1 MGPTLDTLRE
11 LQQVELQI
19 VDIRS
24 QLAARERRVQAQNA
38 KRQAALEAL
47 EKERAELTRVQI
59 DLDELDLDLKSRTV
73 SADRLREHLNAVKTN
88 KEYAAVLSQ
97 LNTEKSDATRVE
109 SQALQKLE
117 GIDIKKALVA
127 ECLQAEQKA
136 EQLLEN
142 AKTQLEQTR
151 TSFAERLDG
160 LDRQRATVAAKLEP
174 GTATL
179 FDRLSERYEG
189 EVVAKIL
196 RTHPRRDEFIC
207 EGCNMGLTA
216 EIASALLTRDD
227 VKTCKNCGRILFI
240 EKGT

>member
-24 QLAARERRVQAQNA
+24 QLEARERRVRAQNA

-47 EKERAELTRVQI
+47 EKEREELTRVQI
-59 DLDELDLDLKSRTV
+59 DLDELDLDLKSRTA
-73 SADRLREHLNAVKTN
+73 STNRLREHLNTVKTN

-109 SQALQKLE
+109 GHALEKLE
-117 GIDIKKALVA
+117 GIEIKKGLDA

-136 EQLLEN
+136 DQVMEK
-142 AKTQLEQTR
+142 AKAQLEQTR
-151 TSFAERLDG
+151 SSFAERLDG
-160 LDRQRATVAAKLEP
+160 LDRQRTVVANQLDA
-174 GTATL
+174 GIVAL

-189 EVVAKIL
+189 EVLAKIL
-196 RTHPRRDEFIC
+196 RTHPRRDEFMC
-207 EGCNMGLTA
+207 HRCRR
-216 EIASALLTRDD
+216 SS
-227 VKTCKNCGRILFI
+227 
-240 EKGT
+240 